1 MRKYLLF
8 LMVIL
13 FVSVIFTSCENF
25 TPTPA
30 PEVTVCFFTPLGVY
44 SFVGDT
50 VPVMIDEIQFCV
62 WNYVDARIKNMS
74 YVYRSVPDDDIV
86 TPTYNVGLDILLSGG
101 DEACEEGSNVTTI
114 IGILFESDSALTYMT
129 ANDVNTVAD
138 ITFSGED
145 DYGDGKEFECKIQ
158 FSLILYPQ

>member
-1 MRKYLLF
+1 MRKYLFF
-8 LMVIL
+8 LMVML

-50 VPVMIDEIQFCV
+50 VPVMIDEIQFKV
-62 WNYVDARIKNMS
+62 WNYVDARIRNMS
-74 YVYRSVPDDDIV
+74 YVYRSVPDDIIV

-101 DEACEEGSNVTTI
+101 DESCEASNITTI
-114 IGILFESDSALTYMT
+114 LGILFEADSALIYMT

-138 ITFSGED
+138 ITFTGED
-145 DYGDGKEFECKIQ
+145 DFGDGKAFECKIQ
-158 FSLILYPQ
+158 FSLILYPK